1 MKTKTKNQKIRTLT
15 GSAMLTAVAVVLQ
28 YAEFPIPIM
37 PSFIKLDF
45 SDLPA
50 IIGAFAYGP
59 IAGIIIELLKNV
71 IHLLASNSLFIGEL
85 SNFILGAIF
94 AGIAGLIYKK
104 SKTKKM
110 ALIAGL
116 TGAAAMAIFSVFS
129 NYFVVYPIYYEAFAP
144 ENVILDA
151 YNTILAP
158 TKFQLKNMMEAL
170 LMFNVPFTFLKGAV
184 CVFVSMLIYK
194 PLSKLLKGKNATV

>member
-1 MKTKTKNQKIRTLT
+1 MKNKKIRTIT
-15 GSAMLTAVAVVLQ
+15 GTAMLTAAAVVLQ
-28 YAEFPIPIM
+28 YLEFPVPIM

-50 IIGAFAYGP
+50 LIGAFAYGP
-59 IAGIIIELLKNV
+59 AAGIIIQLLKNV

-85 SNFILGAIF
+85 SNFILGSIF
-94 AGIAGLIYKK
+94 AGVTGLIYKK
-104 SKTKKM
+104 SKTKKT

-116 TGAAAMAIFSVFS
+116 VGSAAMAIFSIFS
-129 NYFVVYPIYYEAFAP
+129 NYYVVYPIYYEAFAP
-144 ENVILDA
+144 ESVILDA

-158 TKFQLKNMMEAL
+158 TGLRLKGMIDAL
-170 LMFNVPFTFLKGAV
+170 LVFNVPFTFIKGAI

-194 PLSKLLKGKNATV
+194 PLSKLLKGRQN